1 MPRTVKIDPEVQ
13 AVARI
18 TVTTMFRVYMAGS
31 RVGFREL
38 AERLNEA
45 GIEENERNLRN
56 KIARGEMQAS
66 FLLICLRLLGC
77 DKIPLEG
84 LPLFLSD
91 IRREPKN

>member
-1 MPRTVKIDPEVQ
+1 MPRTVKIDPQVQ
-13 AVARI
+13 VVARS
-18 TVTTMFRVYMAGS
+18 TVMTIIRVNMVGS

-56 KIARGEMQAS
+56 KVARGEMQAS
-66 FLLICLRLLGC
+66 FFLMCLRLLGC

-84 LPLFLSD
+84 LPLFRSD